1 MDLILQVL
9 QKGVHS
15 SFDRYS
21 GKSNETGDAFKRKHF
36 RVVGEIFRSE
46 NGYATLF

>member
-9 QKGVHS
+9 QKGAHS
-15 SFDRYS
+15 YFDRYS

-36 RVVGEIFRSE
+36 RVVEIFRSE
-46 NGYATLF
+46 NRYAILF